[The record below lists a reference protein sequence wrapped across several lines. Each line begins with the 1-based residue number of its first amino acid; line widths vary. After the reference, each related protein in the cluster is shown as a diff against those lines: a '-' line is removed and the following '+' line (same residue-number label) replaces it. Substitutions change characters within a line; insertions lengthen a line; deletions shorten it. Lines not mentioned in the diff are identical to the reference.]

1 MARNHKQI
9 NFNKMENKTQAQE
22 IAQLKSQLSQLLD
35 AYNILEEYC
44 SELVDNV
51 EENETLTYA
60 NSIVTI
66 ALNIDNK

>member
-9 NFNKMENKTQAQE
+9 KINNMKNKTQEQQ
-22 IAQLKSQLSQLLD
+22 IAQLKNQLSQVLD
-35 AYNILEEYC
+35 AYSILEEYC
-44 SELVDNV
+44 CELVDDV

>member
-1 MARNHKQI
+1 MARNYKQI

-22 IAQLKSQLSQLLD
+22 IAQLKRQLSQLAD

-44 SELVDNV
+44 SELVDDA
-51 EENETLTYA
+51 EQNETLNYA

>member
-1 MARNHKQI
+1 MK
-9 NFNKMENKTQAQE
+9 NKTQAQE
-22 IAQLKSQLSQLLD
+22 NAQLKSQLSQVLD

-44 SELVDNV
+44 SELVENV